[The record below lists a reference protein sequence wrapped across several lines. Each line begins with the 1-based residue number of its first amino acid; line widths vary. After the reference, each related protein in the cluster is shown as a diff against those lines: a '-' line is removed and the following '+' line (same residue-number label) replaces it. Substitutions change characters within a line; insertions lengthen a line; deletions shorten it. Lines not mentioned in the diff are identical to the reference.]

1 MNSSLKE
8 LLGNALAVPGLS
20 EPRTSFPE
28 IQHFDWRWPKL
39 QRENDTEAATH
50 VDQTVHTAG
59 LPSIAP
65 DYNDDSRKDPNS
77 RTKPHHTFL
86 PLQKSNIRDKKGEL
100 LCASLEILSHA
111 SQSVCQYCQHNGRRA
126 RSVVKSN
133 DTDRMM
139 SDTREVL
146 EMVKFTNICTLY
158 IHVFRYIWDSSEV
171 LKYLMPIWFWWKLL

>member
-171 LKYLMPIWFWWKLL
+171 LKYLMPI